1 MSSKVKRVTSERD
14 ASRRYRKD
22 RIRKKVNGTASCPRM
37 NVFRS
42 DKHFIIQL
50 IDDDSGKTLINVSTM
65 RKDLRESA
73 VKPNMEGAKKI
84 GKIVAEEAKK
94 QNINKVV
101 FDRNGMR
108 YHGVIKALADAARE
122 AGLVF

>member
-1 MSSKVKRVTSERD
+1 MSKQVKKATSD
-14 ASRRYRKD
+14 KYASRRYRKD
-22 RIRKKVNGTASCPRM
+22 RIRNKISGTSDCPRM

-42 DKHFIIQL
+42 DKHFVVQL
-50 IDDDSGKTLINVSTM
+50 IDDDSGKTLLNVSTM
-65 RKDLRESA
+65 RKELRDAAIKS
-73 VKPNMEGAKKI
+73 NMEGAKKV

-101 FDRNGMR
+101 FDRNGYR
-108 YHGVIKALADAARE
+108 YHTVIKALADAARE